1 MFFACARLGA
11 IYLPL
16 NWRLALPE
24 LDHVLGHAEPK
35 VLITDSPHR
44 ESAVRLVNGRSGC
57 TLIDHANVVPVSE
70 DSDTTLAESNFGGD
84 PDVPLLLVYTS
95 GTTGQPKGAVLTQN
109 ALLFNALNSVHMHE
123 LTPSDNILTVLP
135 MFHVGG
141 MNIHTT
147 PGFYIG
153 ATISIHPR
161 FDPAATL
168 AAIENDR
175 PSLLVLVPATIAA
188 LIQQPNWQT
197 TDLTSLRIVT
207 TGSSI
212 VPRSLIEA
220 WHDRGIP
227 VIQVY
232 GSTETGPVALYQR
245 EEDAMMS
252 VGSTGRGA
260 LHTEVRIVD
269 DTGEDV
275 KPGVSGELLLRG
287 PNLFQKYWKDPSA
300 SEEAFEADWFF
311 TGDIGYRDE
320 RGYVFINDRKTDVV
334 ISGGENIYPA
344 ELEQVLDPVSYTHLT
359 LPTILIV

>member
-1 MFFACARLGA
+1 M
-11 IYLPL
+11 
-16 NWRLALPE
+16 
-24 LDHVLGHAEPK
+24 
-35 VLITDSPHR
+35 
-44 ESAVRLVNGRSGC
+44 
-57 TLIDHANVVPVSE
+57 
-70 DSDTTLAESNFGGD
+70 
-84 PDVPLLLVYTS
+84 
-95 GTTGQPKGAVLTQN
+95 LTQN

-147 PGFYIG
+147 PGLYVG

-168 AAIENDR
+168 AAIEKDR

-287 PNLFQKYWKDPSA
+287 PNLFQKYWKDHSA

-344 ELEQVLDPVSYTHLT
+344 ELEQVLDRIDGIAESSVVGAADDKWGEIPVAVVVINKKSTITVEEILSAFDGHLARYKHPKAVSFIPA
-359 LPTILIV
+359 LPRNVMGKVLKHELRRAVENGTIRLSERC